1 MGFRDMLESE
11 LRQVS
16 LDPVEFFSADLSSG
30 VAFSDYS
37 ESAIPFVRMPG
48 QPRKGPYSQSDN
60 TGPEEN
66 HQHST
71 DCHPGTYTFTPV
83 AHVFTSTVSQS

>member
-1 MGFRDMLESE
+1 MGFGEMLQSE

-16 LDPVEFFSADLSSG
+16 LDPVEFLFADLSSG
-30 VAFSDYS
+30 VAFSDYG
-37 ESAIPFVRMPG
+37 ESAILFMRMPG
-48 QPRKGPYSQSDN
+48 QSRKGPYSQSDN

-66 HQHST
+66 HRHSA

-83 AHVFTSTVSQS
+83 THLLTSMLHRS